1 MLPLSLLTDD
11 RGKLRTDLFFWPG
24 CGLLLLSGGW
34 VGSNEAAPHPP
45 TTGPKALETTSV
57 SVHIFTNL
65 SRQNSLFQKNS
76 SPRLNLRY
84 QVDANEML
92 PLSLLTDDRGKLR
105 TDLSFSPVFS
115 QMSKRIFAA
124 GFLENHT
131 TSK

>member
-1 MLPLSLLTDD
+1 M
-11 RGKLRTDLFFWPG
+11 
-24 CGLLLLSGGW
+24 
-34 VGSNEAAPHPP
+34 
-45 TTGPKALETTSV
+45 
-57 SVHIFTNL
+57 
-65 SRQNSLFQKNS
+65 

-131 TSK
+131 TWK